1 MDARSDALGN
11 YEQEILVRVLQRT
24 ASCLIMEIEKHP
36 CEDIVCDDGSQWSS
50 CCQVGFLFKMAILLD
65 ASGIFGW

>member
-11 YEQEILVRVLQRT
+11 YEQEILVGMLQRTT

-36 CEDIVCDDGSQWSS
+36 CEDIV
-50 CCQVGFLFKMAILLD
+50 
-65 ASGIFGW
+65 